1 MRLIYTGLIFLSLVL
16 STGAQSLSSAELL
29 NVLQGNYNPTQY
41 ASSNPMG
48 ASNQISC
55 ELINLIS
62 SDSLHANLATLS
74 GFGTRHTWSDT
85 ASNTRGIGAARRWIE
100 SRFQAYSAQNES
112 RLRSGYFS
120 FDIRNNTCGDLFG
133 TKNVIGVLPG
143 SDTSDKSVIL
153 MMAHMDSRCEGR
165 CDTACYAPGADDN
178 GSGTVL
184 VMELARVLSRCTFKH
199 TLVFMLT
206 NGEEQGLLGARA
218 FSDFCANNQIDI
230 KAVLNNDI
238 VGGTICG
245 QTASPPSCSPAG
257 NVDSIRVR
265 MFGNPLSDRNAY
277 QGFARSLKL
286 NFDEKIRPNL
296 FVKPT
301 IELVNQEDRSGRGGD
316 HIAFRENGFL
326 NVRFTSAHEHGNGNP
341 LGTPNYQDHQ
351 HTSLD
356 EIGIDLDSNG
366 TIDSFYVDFNYLRR
380 NAIINGSSAV
390 IIDGAPA
397 VPSFTLHDEATGLR
411 LEVDDA
417 LLAYEYRVGV
427 KGPSGGEYDSVYRF
441 QGRNFVVPGLQANQL
456 YLIGLAALDSNGL
469 MSPFTQ
475 DYRETPQVT
484 TPSGNTDNFPYSFN
498 CMQLT
503 LQELPQ
509 FKRDGIEVMPPRPN
523 PNQGDTE
530 LFFWVRDQAWTG
542 PAVLKVIDYQGR
554 EVFQKELQ
562 LAYGV
567 SSFNYQH
574 AANSGLFFYF
584 IEQQGKRSAV
594 RRMLVR

>member
-1 MRLIYTGLIFLSLVL
+1 MKQIYLGLVL
-16 STGAQSLSSAELL
+16 LFSSYTAWAQGLSSQELL
-29 NVLQGNYNPTQY
+29 NILQGNYNPSSYSSSQPID
-41 ASSNPMG
+41 ASD
-48 ASNQISC
+48 QISC
-55 ELINLIS
+55 ELINIIS
-62 SDSLHANLATLS
+62 ADTLHQNLETLS

-85 ASNTRGIGAARRWIE
+85 LSNTRGIGAARRWIE
-100 SRFQAYSAQNES
+100 SRFQSYSARNEN
-112 RLRSGYFS
+112 RLRSGFFS
-120 FDIRNNTCGDLFG
+120 FDITNNSCGDLFA

-143 SDTSDKSVIL
+143 RDTSDKSVIL

-184 VMELARVLSRCTFKH
+184 VMELARVLSQYTFNH

-218 FSDFCANNQIDI
+218 FSDYCSNNGISI

-245 QTASPPSCSPAG
+245 QTASPPGCSPAG
-257 NVDSIRVR
+257 DIDSIRVR
-265 MFGNPLSDRNAY
+265 MYGNPLSDRNPY
-277 QGFARSLKL
+277 QGYARSVKM
-286 NFDEKIRPNL
+286 NFDEKLRPNL
-296 FVKPT
+296 FVKPV

-380 NAIINGSSAV
+380 NALINGTSAV
-390 IIDGAPA
+390 IIDAAPE
-397 VPSFTLHDEATGLR
+397 VPSFTLHDEAGGLR
-411 LEVDDA
+411 LEVMDSD
-417 LLAYEYRVGV
+417 LAFEYRVGV
-427 KGPSGGEYDSVYRF
+427 KGPVGGEYDSLYRF
-441 QGRNFVVPGLQANQL
+441 QGRNFVIPGLQANQL

-475 DYRETPQVT
+475 DDRETPQVS
-484 TPSGNTDNFPYSFN
+484 TPPGTTDNLPYSFN
-498 CMQLT
+498 CMQVT
-503 LQELPQ
+503 LQELPEFRQ
-509 FKRDGIEVMPPRPN
+509 SGLEVMPPRPN
-523 PNQGDTE
+523 PNHGQSE
-530 LFFWVRDQAWTG
+530 LVFWVRDQIWEG
-542 PAVLKVIDYQGR
+542 PAVLRVLDYQGR
-554 EVFQKELQ
+554 EVYRQDLNLK
-562 LAYGV
+562 YGA
-567 SSFNYQH
+567 SSVNYNHQ
-574 AANSGLFFYF
+574 GRGGVFFYY
-584 IEQQGKRSAV
+584 IEQAGKRSV
-594 RRMLVR
+594 VQRMLVK